1 MATLEESSTLE
12 FIRQHLLGDFASAD
26 AFLTSLDFGLSQL
39 HQPENLFPELELDS
53 PISDPSYQIPD
64 FFSFEVKTEVMDL
77 ESPTNS
83 VTSSGSKKEETKVS
97 VSETET
103 RRHYRGV
110 RRRPW
115 GKFAAEIRDPSRKGS
130 RVWLGTFD
138 SDVDAAKAYD
148 CAAFKMRGHKAILN
162 FPLEAGEA
170 APPATT
176 GRKRRREKRIG
187 LPAGSDVTSPESAEL
202 AWEVK
207 EEEGEVDDVDQKSE
221 ASALSSKRV
230 MVTC

>member
-1 MATLEESSTLE
+1 MATIEETTTLE

-26 AFLTSLDFGLSQL
+26 AFITSLDFGLSQL
-39 HQPENLFPELELDS
+39 QPIIKPENPIPELEHDS
-53 PISDPSYQIPD
+53 PISDPNNQIPD
-64 FFSFEVKTEVMDL
+64 IFSCDVKPEVMDL
-77 ESPTNS
+77 ESPSSIIS
-83 VTSSGSKKEETKVS
+83 VYNPEPKLSLCEE
-97 VSETET
+97 

-130 RVWLGTFD
+130 RVWLGTFE

-170 APPATT
+170 GPPAST
-176 GRKRRREKRIG
+176 GRKRRRVNGIK
-187 LPAGSDVTSPESAEL
+187 LPECDVMSPESIEL

-207 EEEGEVDDVDQKSE
+207 EEEGELHYLNQ
-221 ASALSSKRV
+221 LSPLTRRQV
-230 MVTC
+230 G

>member
-1 MATLEESSTLE
+1 MATLEESTTLE

-26 AFLTSLDFGLSQL
+26 AFITSLDFGLSQL
-39 HQPENLFPELELDS
+39 EPIIKPKNLLPELDQTHEMFSYDIKPEVLDLGS
-53 PISDPSYQIPD
+53 P
-64 FFSFEVKTEVMDL
+64 
-77 ESPTNS
+77 
-83 VTSSGSKKEETKVS
+83 VS
-97 VSETET
+97 VISVSTMEPKGSVCEDE

-138 SDVDAAKAYD
+138 NDVDAAKAYD
-148 CAAFKMRGHKAILN
+148 CAAFKMRGHKAVLN

-170 APPATT
+170 SPPATT
-176 GRKRRREKRIG
+176 GRKRRREKRIQ
-187 LPAGSDVTSPESAEL
+187 LPESNISSPESSEL

-207 EEEGEVDDVDQKSE
+207 EEEGEPDDQYQ
-221 ASALSSKRV
+221 LSSLTRKHV
-230 MVTC
+230 MLTC